1 MDRLSDALA
10 AEPSSE
16 LSGMRDS
23 LHGYLAANGSV
34 RRMRAVLDGAPALDR
49 ERWRALAELGV
60 QSMLV
65 PEALGGLGLS
75 VRDALAAAEELGR
88 FLQPEPVVSGAWQ
101 AALLLASLPASERR
115 DALLRE
121 IAAGAC
127 VAGVAWPGDASAAES
142 AVAAPADA
150 DGWLVATSRSSDST
164 LAWVR
169 ADAPGLRVDRV
180 ARADGSALARLQLDG
195 VAIGAGDE
203 LAGGQVL
210 DAALERALAATR
222 LLHAAEAVGAAR
234 GALALAV
241 DYLGTREQFGRPIGS
256 FQALQHQ
263 AVDVLIAVETA
274 AACLAD
280 AADAAALRPQAAV
293 AEGARAKA
301 RATQAAL
308 RAARFAVQA
317 HGAMGI
323 THECDAGLF
332 LKKVLHLASHLGTAS
347 QLQGLHFA
355 RFSQVQR
362 DAASVDDA
370 AAPAEADAV
379 DLDALDEVGFRAA
392 VRGFALRHCPPGL
405 LHLPRSP
412 KWAEYRPWYQA
423 LARRGW
429 IAPAWPR
436 EQGGLALPPDRLLAF
451 HEELERLGVTKGN
464 ELGLSMVG
472 PLLIRFGTQQQQAH
486 YLPRILSG
494 EHVWCQ
500 GYSEPGAGS
509 DLASLRT
516 AAVREGDTFVVT
528 GQKIWTTYAM
538 DATHIFML
546 VRTARG
552 ARRQDG
558 ISFLLVELDRPGIR
572 IRPIKDVGGHEKF
585 CEVFFDQV
593 RVPVDALVGEPD
605 RGWEMAKHLLGYER
619 LMIGSPKQSLYLLGQ
634 LQRLGRAAGLFEDA
648 AFLAEFAALQLQV
661 RDLQALYRR
670 FADIFRRGE
679 PIPPSI
685 GMLKIAAT
693 ETWQRLCERFVEH
706 AGAAGGSTGA
716 QTIGGI
722 DFDPVAQLM
731 LCLPGSIYG
740 GTNEIQRNIL
750 AKAVLGL
757 PG

>member
-1 MDRLSDALA
+1 MLFALT
-10 AEPSSE
+10 AEPSTE
-16 LSGMRDS
+16 LAGMRDS
-23 LHGYLAANGSV
+23 LHGYLADTGAT

-49 ERWRALAELGV
+49 ERWRALAALGV
-60 QSMLV
+60 QPMLV
-65 PEALGGLGLS
+65 PERQGGLGLS

-88 FLQPEPVVSGAWQ
+88 LLQPEPVVAGAWQ
-101 AALLLASLPASERR
+101 AALLLAALPPSERR
-115 DALLRE
+115 DGLLRA
-121 IAAGAC
+121 IAAGDC
-127 VAGVAWPGDASAAES
+127 IVGVAWPQDAGC
-142 AVAAPADA
+142 AAPADA
-150 DGWLVATSRSSDST
+150 DGWLAVVPHAGGAQ
-164 LAWVR
+164 LAWVP
-169 ADAPGLRVDRV
+169 AGAAGAHAERV
-180 ARADGSALARLQLDG
+180 ARADGSALVRLQLEDG
-195 VAIGAGDE
+195 GAQEVLCADE
-203 LAGGQVL
+203 ALA
-210 DAALERALAATR
+210 AALEPALAATR
-222 LLHAAEAVGAAR
+222 LLCAAEALGTAR

-256 FQALQHQ
+256 FQGLQHQ
-263 AVDVLIAVETA
+263 AVDVLVAVETA

-280 AADAAALRPQAAV
+280 AADTAARRPQAAA

-301 RATQAAL
+301 CATQAAL

-332 LKKVLHLASHLGTAS
+332 LKRALHLASWLGTAS
-347 QLQGLHFA
+347 QLRDLHFE
-355 RFSQVQR
+355 RFVQ
-362 DAASVDDA
+362 AQ
-370 AAPAEADAV
+370 PAEAVPDAADAV
-379 DLDALDEVGFRAA
+379 DLESLDEQGLRAA
-392 VRGFALRHCPPGL
+392 VRGFARRHCPPGL

-412 KWAEYRPWYQA
+412 KWAEYKPWYQA

-436 EQGGLALPPDRLLAF
+436 AHGGLALPPDRLLAF
-451 HEELERLGVTKGN
+451 HEELENLGVTKGN
-464 ELGLSMVG
+464 EMGLSMVG
-472 PLLIRFGTQQQQAH
+472 PLLIRFGTPQQQAH

-546 VRTARG
+546 VRTTRG

-558 ISFLLVELDRPGIR
+558 ISFLLVDLASPGIR

-593 RVPVDALVGEPD
+593 RVPADALVGAVD
-605 RGWEMAKHLLGYER
+605 QGWEMAKHLLGYER
-619 LMIGSPKQSLYLLGQ
+619 LMIGSPKQSLYLLAQ
-634 LQRLGRAAGLFEDA
+634 LQQLGRAAGLFEDP
-648 AFLAEFAALQLQV
+648 AFRAEFAQLQLQV

-679 PIPPSI
+679 AIPPSI
-685 GMLKIAAT
+685 AMLKIVAT
-693 ETWQRLCERFVEH
+693 ETWQHLCERFVEH
-706 AGAAGGSTGA
+706 AGVAGGSTGPQA
-716 QTIGGI
+716 IGGRV
-722 DFDPVAQLM
+722 FDPVAQLM
-731 LCLPGSIYG
+731 MCLPGSIYG